1 MSLKG
6 DRITDYRSES
16 SSMTAEELVLK
27 LRSSFFPLEFQYVA
41 KTLNDREERL
51 KQTNLELKTK
61 AEEEKGVLVMENVKL
76 KDEIDA
82 IKKVNDEN
90 EVKFRVLKCELEKI
104 QSDFGVMRKVS
115 GEDKEKIRVLDDQLK
130 MKQNE
135 IDATKKVN
143 GEYEE
148 KFRGLND
155 ELQKQQNEIDAMK
168 KVIVEY
174 ENKFKVYEKRPLEF
188 DALAFSSEKIAKKSL
203 IASRNEQNDS
213 ADPKLHEIILIDD
226 DDVVDADRELTYSTN
241 KRRRVSDETKTELM
255 YTSRLFNKCGYKSD
269 SFFPNLRSQEQRPDD

>member
-51 KQTNLELKTK
+51 RQMNVELKTK

-82 IKKVNDEN
+82 IKKVNGEN
-90 EVKFRVLKCELEKI
+90 EVKFRVLKCELEKM

-115 GEDKEKIRVLDDQLK
+115 GEYEEKIRVLDDQLK
-130 MKQNE
+130 MKLDE
-135 IDATKKVN
+135 LEVMKTVN
-143 GEYEE
+143 CEYEE
-148 KFRGLND
+148 KVRVLGD
-155 ELQKQQNEIDAMK
+155 ELEKKQSEIEAVRK
-168 KVIVEY
+168 GNGEY
-174 ENKFKVYEKRPLEF
+174 
-188 DALAFSSEKIAKKSL
+188 DI
-203 IASRNEQNDS
+203 
-213 ADPKLHEIILIDD
+213 
-226 DDVVDADRELTYSTN
+226 
-241 KRRRVSDETKTELM
+241 
-255 YTSRLFNKCGYKSD
+255 
-269 SFFPNLRSQEQRPDD
+269 